1 MHIDDDVFEESD
13 SADRENDG
21 AAVFDAARFRNRALA
36 LLSRR
41 EYSRAELRAKLRPH
55 CPDAQILDELLDD
68 FQQRKWLSD
77 ERFAEQ
83 WAHYRSQRY
92 GTRRLVAELRQKG
105 VSSDIIS
112 NTLENLETDEFTTA
126 RALWLRKFGQPP
138 QDAKERAKQLRF
150 LAARGFST
158 GVIYRVVG
166 GEDDS
171 DHFDD

>member
-1 MHIDDDVFEESD
+1 MHDDDIFEESA
-13 SADRENDG
+13 SADPDMDG
-21 AAVFDAARFRNRALA
+21 AVPFDPALFRNRALA

-41 EYSRAELRAKLRPH
+41 EYSRAELRRKLRPH
-55 CPDAQILDELLDD
+55 CPEEQILDDLLDD

-105 VSSDIIS
+105 VASDIIS
-112 NTLENLETDEFTTA
+112 TTLENLDTDEFATA

-171 DHFDD
+171 EHFDD